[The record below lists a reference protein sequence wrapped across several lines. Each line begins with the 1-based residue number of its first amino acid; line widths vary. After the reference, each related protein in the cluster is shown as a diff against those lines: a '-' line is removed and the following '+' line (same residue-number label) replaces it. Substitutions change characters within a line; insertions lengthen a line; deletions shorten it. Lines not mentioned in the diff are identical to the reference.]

1 MDSNGNRYEEG
12 QYISLDGITGYVYG
26 EKVDTVEASA

>member
-1 MDSNGNRYEEG
+1 METDMKEG